1 MLLLKHGDT
10 KATINEL
17 GAWVETLSLKGQDI
31 LFPKTILTSPSGE
44 DKTRG
49 GMHVC
54 LPNFG
59 PAGES
64 GLPQHG
70 FGRQSVWK
78 VVKSE
83 DSRVELV
90 LKSHSSGYEG
100 LSARLV
106 YQLDESALS
115 AKLELDNQGV
125 GILRLAPAFHPY
137 FAVGDNT
144 PSVKIND
151 RVYRLDSLAGT
162 EFIEAK
168 TMSIQLGDKS
178 IRLSQENLPVWAI
191 WTDLLGPYVC
201 IEPTFGGYRF
211 LELEHADEVLEPKE
225 TRKYSIIIN
234 WRN

>member
-1 MLLLKHGDT
+1 MLSLKCGDT
-10 KATINEL
+10 QATINEL
-17 GAWVETLSLKGQDI
+17 GAWVETLSFRGQDI
-31 LFPKTILTSPSGE
+31 LFPKTTLTNPSGE

-59 PAGES
+59 QGGDS

-70 FGRQSVWK
+70 FGRQSLWQ
-78 VVKSE
+78 VVGRD
-83 DSRVELV
+83 DSRAELV
-90 LKSHSSGYEG
+90 LKSHSSGYAG

-106 YQLDESALS
+106 YKLDELALS
-115 AKLELDNQGV
+115 TTLELDNQGV

-191 WTDLLGPYVC
+191 WTDQLGLYVC

-211 LELEHADEVLEPKE
+211 LQNAQSDELLAPGAQ
-225 TRKYSIIIN
+225 TSYSTTLS
-234 WRN
+234 W